1 MKYLIQT
8 VGQVW
13 KLEWKEYLR
22 HVVITLFTAFIGI
35 GMVYLIMNTA
45 AEGEDYGEM
54 GTLFAILFGVM
65 INIFGGIFTV
75 QADFNNAISMG
86 KTRKS
91 YIPAK
96 YLVSVMGTAMI
107 IVTIWVVNILER
119 FLYSKSFPNVG
130 NTELNFAVVFDNP
143 IILIGY
149 IIGMP
154 AIALFL
160 GGLYMKLGVKFFWV
174 MWTLWMVVCLG
185 LPRIDD
191 AMTENPDSI
200 PAKIGFA
207 AIDFFKDIT
216 MTQGIIA
223 FVVCLIVVVVGNVFI
238 FRKQRV
244 VV

>member
-8 VGQVW
+8 AGQVW

-22 HVVITLFTAFIGI
+22 HVIITLITAFIGI

-45 AEGEDYGEM
+45 AEGEDYGEL

-91 YIPAK
+91 YVPAK

-107 IVTIWVVNILER
+107 VLTIWFVNILER
-119 FLYSKSFPNVG
+119 FLYSMSFPSVG
-130 NTELNFAVVFDNP
+130 NTELNFEVIFANPVV
-143 IILIGY
+143 LIGY
-149 IIGMP
+149 IIGVP
-154 AIALFL
+154 AITLLL
-160 GGLYMKLGVKFFWV
+160 GGLYMKFGVKFFWI
-174 MWTLWMVVCLG
+174 MWAVWMFVCLG
-185 LPRIDD
+185 LPRIGD

-216 MTQGIIA
+216 MIQGIIA